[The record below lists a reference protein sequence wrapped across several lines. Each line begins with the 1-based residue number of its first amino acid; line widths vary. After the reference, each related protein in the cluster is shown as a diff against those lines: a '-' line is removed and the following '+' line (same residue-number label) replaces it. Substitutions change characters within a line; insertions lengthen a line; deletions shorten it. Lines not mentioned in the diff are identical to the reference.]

1 MRRGLAAAFGVLLLL
16 GPLTQAHLFHGD
28 VASVALSANGE
39 LFTSGDPVALT
50 GRIRN
55 SGSGSVEVEFHVA
68 FYYNETGDSAD
79 ASKLVAVRSVAPPM
93 LSDEEREVQATWDS
107 GEVPEGNVTLIVVA
121 DSADEVGDENP
132 ANNTLTLRV
141 RVLPRDAQGIPPV
154 TELRVAPEA
163 CPGPEPFVSSRHA
176 LSLHAASP
184 EGVPI
189 LATFYRVIGP
199 GLSGDQVRY
208 ASPFALQGA
217 DALYLVRYYSVDE
230 RGVQEDRKTSPLRLD
245 DTAPLVELLEPGQ
258 GLSVAGQRLPG
269 DADREQVL
277 ALLRALAEPVRQA
290 LRFAGAGV
298 REAAGGAAPQVAAE
312 VEALAEALARQ
323 AAPPR
328 ELPRVALGNV
338 SVLGHAEDP
347 PAGGAASGVARV
359 RVLVD
364 GEERAVLAEPPY
376 EWTWPAGDEALGE
389 HELRLVAEDCV
400 GNAAST
406 AVAVH
411 TLPTSADGLAATLRR
426 LGVGLA

>member
-93 LSDEEREVQATWDS
+93 LSDEEREVQAMWDS

-132 ANNTLTLRV
+132 ANNTFTLRV

-154 TELRVAPEA
+154 TQLRVAPEP
-163 CPGPEPFVSSRHA
+163 CPGPEPFVSSRHE

-189 LATFYRVIGP
+189 LATLYRLIGP
-199 GLSGDQVRY
+199 GLGGDQVRY
-208 ASPFALQGA
+208 ATPFALQGA

-230 RGVQEDRKTSPLRLD
+230 RGVQEDRKTNPLRLD
-245 DTAPLVELLEPGQ
+245 NTAPLVELLEPGQ
-258 GLSVAGQRLPG
+258 GLSIGGQRLPS
-269 DADREQVL
+269 DADREQVV
-277 ALLRALAEPVRQA
+277 ALLRASAEPVQQA

-298 REAAGGAAPQVAAE
+298 REAAGGAAPQAAAQ
-312 VEALAEALARQ
+312 VEALANALADA

-328 ELPRVALGNV
+328 SVPRVAVGNV
-338 SVLGHAEDP
+338 TVSGAALDP
-347 PAGGAASGVARV
+347 PVGGAASGVARV
-359 RVLVD
+359 QVLVD
-364 GEERAVLAEPPY
+364 GQERAVLTGEPFQ
-376 EWTWPAGDEALGE
+376 WTWPAGDEALGE
-389 HELRLVAEDCV
+389 HEVRLVAEDCV
-400 GNAAST
+400 GNAASA
-406 AVAVH
+406 AVQVH
-411 TLPTSADGLAATLRR
+411 TLPTSPAGLAATLRK
-426 LGVGLA
+426 LGVPAP